1 MLTISQ
7 LAKQFKLSR
16 STLLHY
22 DRIGLLRPSYRT
34 FSNYRLYNAEEI
46 DRLARICKY
55 RKAGLSLE
63 QIEEIL
69 ETNEDQSIIEKALRQ
84 QIEVLNG
91 TIKQALKQ
99 QEMILRLL
107 QEENQ
112 HNTHMD
118 KAKWIELLQE
128 SGLNDEDMNQW
139 HKLFE
144 KYNPQ
149 AHQQFLENLKINP
162 SEIIQIRK
170 RSKD

>member
-22 DRIGLLRPSYRT
+22 DRIGLLSPSYRT

-63 QIEEIL
+63 RITEIL
-69 ETNEDQSIIEKALRQ
+69 EADEDQDIIEKALRQ
-84 QIEVLNG
+84 QIGSLND

-107 QEENQ
+107 QEEEPQ
-112 HNTHMD
+112 KTGMD
-118 KAKWIELLQE
+118 KTKWVDLLRE

-144 KYNPQ
+144 KHNPQ
-149 AHQQFLENLKINP
+149 AHQLFLERLKITPN
-162 SEIIQIRK
+162 EIALIRK
-170 RSKD
+170 LSKK